1 MRGSLQSYRKV
12 SIDSS
17 IGVASPHKVIQ
28 MMFSGALERL
38 AQGRYAIEQ
47 NNLELKGVSL
57 GKAISI
63 VAGLNS
69 SLNMEAE
76 GDVASNLS
84 ALYDFMIRRIS
95 EANLNNDVKAIDDAT
110 DILRVIKEA
119 WDTIPSEQHELSSAG
134 LL

>member
-12 SIDSS
+12 SLDSS
-17 IGVASPHKVIQ
+17 IAVASPHKVIQ
-28 MMFSGALERL
+28 MMFAGALERL

-57 GKAISI
+57 GKAVSI

-76 GDVASNLS
+76 GDVAGNLS
-84 ALYDFMIRRIS
+84 ALYDFMLQRITD
-95 EANLNNDVKAIDDAT
+95 ANINNDVKAIDDAT
-110 DILRVIKEA
+110 DILRIIKEA
-119 WDTIPSEQHELSSAG
+119 WDAIPSELHELSSQN
-134 LL
+134 

>member
-12 SIDSS
+12 SLDSS
-17 IGVASPHKVIQ
+17 IAVASPHKVIQ

-57 GKAISI
+57 GKAVSI

-84 ALYDFMIRRIS
+84 SLYDFMLQKIS
-95 EANLNNDVKAIDDAT
+95 DANINNDVQAIDDAT

-119 WDTIPSEQHELSSAG
+119 WDAIPTELHELSSEN
-134 LL
+134 

>member
-12 SIDSS
+12 SLDSS
-17 IGVASPHKVIQ
+17 IAVASPHKVIQ
-28 MMFSGALERL
+28 MMFAGALERL

-76 GDVASNLS
+76 GDVAGNLS
-84 ALYDFMIRRIS
+84 ALYDFMLQRIS
-95 EANLNNDVKAIDDAT
+95 DANVNNDVKAIDDAS
-110 DILRVIKEA
+110 DILRTIKEA
-119 WDTIPSEQHELSSAG
+119 WDTIPSDLHELTSQN
-134 LL
+134 

>member
-12 SIDSS
+12 SLDSS
-17 IGVASPHKVIQ
+17 IAVASPHKVIQ
-28 MMFSGALERL
+28 MMFAGALERL

-57 GKAISI
+57 GKAVSI

-76 GDVASNLS
+76 GDVAGNLS
-84 ALYDFMIRRIS
+84 ALYDFMLQRITD
-95 EANLNNDVKAIDDAT
+95 ANINNDTKAIDDAT

-119 WDTIPSEQHELSSAG
+119 WDAIPSELHELSSQN
-134 LL
+134 

>member
-12 SIDSS
+12 SLDSS
-17 IGVASPHKVIQ
+17 ISVASPHKIIQ
-28 MMFSGALERL
+28 MMFAGALERL

-57 GKAISI
+57 GKAVSI

-76 GDVASNLS
+76 GDVAGNLS
-84 ALYDFMIRRIS
+84 ALYDFMLQRITD
-95 EANLNNDVKAIDDAT
+95 ANINNDVKAIDDAT
-110 DILRVIKEA
+110 DILRIIKEA
-119 WDTIPSEQHELSSAG
+119 WDAIPSELHELSSQN
-134 LL
+134 